1 MDGKNK
7 KEQLIIKA
15 CCAVAAFIL
24 WLYIFNI
31 ENPIKEINI
40 TVPVKVVNQELLSES
55 KLAPVIEGD
64 INLTITISGNV
75 TEIYSVKPEDF
86 ELQADLNA
94 LALKKG
100 DNKIP
105 VTVNKSP
112 AGINVV
118 NADNLWVKINV
129 DDLVEKT
136 VPVKVLLVGK
146 AKEGF
151 YALNPELKYNEA
163 KISGPSKIVNLVKYA
178 IASCDING
186 ANKDVSFSTPLMAES
201 ETGTTYKYVVMDPA
215 VMDINVPVKKVKTV
229 GVNVKLSG
237 NLDASSLIKSILPAN
252 NKIEIAGD
260 DEYLNSITAIDTE
273 PVDISNLKGAQS
285 VEAKLV
291 VPKGVTVVN
300 NISSVKLNVTYNNI
314 IQKDFTMPVKAK
326 NVSSGLSASMTS
338 SSVSVTVSG
347 TEALINNLK
356 SEDMECFIDLSNMAA
371 GTYDLPVNVTL
382 PAGISK
388 ISVNPP
394 NISVTLK

>member
-1 MDGKNK
+1 M
-7 KEQLIIKA
+7 
-15 CCAVAAFIL
+15 
-24 WLYIFNI
+24 
-31 ENPIKEINI
+31 
-40 TVPVKVVNQELLSES
+40 
-55 KLAPVIEGD
+55 
-64 INLTITISGNV
+64 
-75 TEIYSVKPEDF
+75 
-86 ELQADLNA
+86 
-94 LALKKG
+94 
-100 DNKIP
+100 
-105 VTVNKSP
+105 
-112 AGINVV
+112 
-118 NADNLWVKINV
+118 
-129 DDLVEKT
+129 
-136 VPVKVLLVGK
+136 
-146 AKEGF
+146 
-151 YALNPELKYNEA
+151 
-163 KISGPSKIVNLVKYA
+163 
-178 IASCDING
+178 
-186 ANKDVSFSTPLMAES
+186 
-201 ETGTTYKYVVMDPA
+201 
-215 VMDINVPVKKVKTV
+215 
-229 GVNVKLSG
+229 
-237 NLDASSLIKSILPAN
+237 DASSLIKSILPAN